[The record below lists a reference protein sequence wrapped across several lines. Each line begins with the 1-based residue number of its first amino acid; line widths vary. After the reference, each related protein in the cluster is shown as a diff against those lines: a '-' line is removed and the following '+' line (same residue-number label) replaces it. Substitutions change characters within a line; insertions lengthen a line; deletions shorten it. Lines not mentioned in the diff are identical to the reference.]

1 MFRYLVLAWDP
12 LRPDCSERVVRLRQR
27 LLRSGAWSPSIDVSG
42 LFVATTGSD
51 RRNNGAWPLTSG
63 RGVILGRLF
72 DIRGAAH
79 PSGSGAAPNDALLE
93 AVAQTSGASLIGSH
107 WGRYVAVLQDD
118 AGITVVRDPGGAL
131 PCFFRHLRGIWL
143 VFSWLEDSIDL
154 LGPEGVPPLDWEAI
168 RALLLLGAL
177 GGHATALDGVTA
189 VLPGQRVR
197 LGAHA
202 ARGEML
208 WAPAAIARDPLD
220 LPASRA
226 ADLLVQTTERCV
238 GAWAGDGG
246 RILMRLSGG
255 VDSAIV
261 LACLTKTRD
270 PDSIICL
277 NYHSPGADGDE
288 RGYARQAASMAG
300 CRLIE
305 APRDTGYRLE
315 RVLALALT
323 PCPTSIAG
331 RLTAD
336 TDAAHA
342 RSADAPAMFTGGGG
356 DQLYFEFR
364 RWWPAADYLRLRGFG
379 PGFLSA
385 AMSAARLGGQSVWQ
399 TVRLALSDRLR
410 RGTPSIA
417 AGGPLSLAGPGLMD
431 GTPDLARFVHPLS
444 RATHGLPIGKSVQLS
459 QLLFPMEYYDPIAR
473 EAGPELV
480 NPLLS
485 QPLVELCLR
494 LPTYLLTAGGQ
505 PRGLAR
511 LAFAHHIPRAIAL
524 RRSKGGMEEHLSA
537 VVAQNRDVVRTL
549 LLEGQ
554 LVQRGLIDRR
564 RIEESLSTA
573 RQAPAASTA
582 EILTC
587 VGIEAWLGRH
597 EALRRSAGPRPES

>member
-1 MFRYLVLAWDP
+1 VFRYLVLAWDP
-12 LRPDCSERVVRLRQR
+12 LRPDCSARIVRLRHR
-27 LLRSGAWSPSIDVSG
+27 LLRSGEWSPSIDVPG

-72 DIRGAAH
+72 DAQVADTPPCAGAP
-79 PSGSGAAPNDALLE
+79 PSGPSLE
-93 AVAQTSGASLIGSH
+93 AVARTSCASLIESH
-107 WGRYVAVLQDD
+107 WGRYVAVLRGD

-131 PCFFRHLRGIWL
+131 PCFVRHIRGVWL

-220 LPASRA
+220 LPASQA
-226 ADLLVQTTERCV
+226 ADLLLQTTERCV
-238 GAWAGDGG
+238 GAWAGAGG
-246 RILMRLSGG
+246 RILLRLSGG

-270 PDSIICL
+270 PESIICL

-315 RVLALALT
+315 RVLAMALT

-342 RSADAPAMFTGGGG
+342 RSVGAPAMFTGGGG

-379 PGFLSA
+379 PGFLRA

-399 TVRLALSDRLR
+399 TLRLALSDQLR
-410 RGTPSIA
+410 RGAPSIA
-417 AGGPLSLAGPGLMD
+417 AGGSLSLAGPGLMD
-431 GTPDLARFVHPLS
+431 GTPDLARFVHPLG
-444 RATHGLPIGKSVQLS
+444 RAAHGLPIGKSVQLS

-473 EAGPELV
+473 QAAPELV

-494 LPTYLLTAGGQ
+494 LPTYLLTEGGQ

-511 LAFAHHIPRAIAL
+511 LAFAHRIPRAIAL
-524 RRSKGGMEEHLSA
+524 RRSKGGMEEHLST

-554 LVQRGLIDRR
+554 LVRRGLIDRR
-564 RIEESLSTA
+564 RVEEALSTA
-573 RQAPAASTA
+573 RDAPAASTA
-582 EILTC
+582 EILSC
-587 VGIEAWLGRH
+587 VGIEAWLARH
-597 EALRRSAGPRPES
+597 EALRKSAGPRPES

>member
-1 MFRYLVLAWDP
+1 M
-12 LRPDCSERVVRLRQR
+12 RQR
-27 LLRSGAWSPSIDVSG
+27 LLHGAGWTSAIDIPG

-51 RRNNGAWPLTSG
+51 RRNNCAWPLTSG

-72 DIRGAAH
+72 DTRAEGT
-79 PSGSGAAPNDALLE
+79 PPCSAAPPNGTSLE
-93 AVAQTSGASLIGSH
+93 AVARTTEASLIGSH
-107 WGRYVAVLQDD
+107 WGRYVAVLRDD

-131 PCFFRHLRGIWL
+131 PCFVRHFRGIWL

-154 LGPEGVPPLDWEAI
+154 LGPDGVPPVDWEAI

-189 VLPGQRVR
+189 VLPGQRVQLAA
-197 LGAHA
+197 LGA
-202 ARGEML
+202 RWDML

-220 LPASRA
+220 LPAAQA
-226 ADLLVQTTERCV
+226 ADLLRHTTQRCV
-238 GAWAGDGG
+238 GAWAHDGG
-246 RILMRLSGG
+246 RILLRLSGG

-261 LACLTKTRD
+261 LVCLTKTRD
-270 PDSIICL
+270 PDSIVCL

-288 RGYARQAASMAG
+288 RGYARQAAAMAG

-305 APRDTGYRLE
+305 APREAGYRLE
-315 RVLALALT
+315 RLLALALT
-323 PCPTSIAG
+323 PVPTSIAG

-342 RSADAPAMFTGGGG
+342 MSADATTMFTGGGG

-364 RWWPAADYLRLRGFG
+364 RWWPAADYLRLRGLS
-379 PGFLSA
+379 PGFLCA
-385 AMSAARLGGQSVWQ
+385 AMSAAGLGGQSVWR
-399 TVRLALSDRLR
+399 TMRLALSDRLR
-410 RGTPSIA
+410 RGAPGLA
-417 AGGPLSLAGPGLMD
+417 AGGSLSLAGACLMD
-431 GTPDLARFVHPLS
+431 RTLDLARFVHPVV
-444 RATHGLPIGKSVQLS
+444 RAAHDLPIGKFVQLS

-473 EAGPELV
+473 QAAPELV

-494 LPTYLLTAGGQ
+494 LPTYLLTVGGQ

-511 LAFAHHIPRAIAL
+511 QAFADRIPRAIAM
-524 RRSKGGMEEHLSA
+524 RRSKGGMEEHLSS

-554 LVQRGLIDRR
+554 LARRGLIDRR
-564 RIEESLSTA
+564 RIEEALSA
-573 RQAPAASTA
+573 SRQAPAASTG

-587 VGIEAWLGRH
+587 FGIEAWLARH
-597 EALRRSAGPRPES
+597 EALRTSASRSTNTGRAT